1 MSSSPAGRSFTL
13 KTFLFAALA
22 LVALGVVWVG
32 VGEYLRI
39 QNNIAHS
46 RDELV
51 QAEASLAQV
60 KYDDQGNVVDADRSK
75 YQRAMSTMKIHTDSI
90 QGSRAQMP
98 TVSPFVGGGILGL
111 LVFGFMAVRSTR
123 RS

>member
-1 MSSSPAGRSFTL
+1 MSQARRSFPVKTL
-13 KTFLFAALA
+13 VSALLA

-39 QNNIAHS
+39 QNNIADS

-51 QAEASLAQV
+51 QAEAALAQV
-60 KYDDQGNVVDADRSK
+60 QYDGQGNVVEADRSK
-75 YQRAMSTMKIHTDSI
+75 YQRAMSTMKIHTESI

-98 TVSPFVGGGILGL
+98 TVYPFLGGGILGV

>member
-1 MSSSPAGRSFTL
+1 MSQARRSFPVKTL
-13 KTFLFAALA
+13 LSALLA

-39 QNNIAHS
+39 QNNIADS

-51 QAEASLAQV
+51 QAEAALAQV
-60 KYDDQGNVVDADRSK
+60 QYDGQGNVVEADRSK
-75 YQRAMSTMKIHTDSI
+75 YQRAMSTMKIHTESI

-98 TVSPFVGGGILGL
+98 TVYPFLGGGILGV